1 LKRNAEVEYNLSIND
16 DIRALVVKIEAII
29 EDETMP
35 EDVGIPSDTR
45 KVVPPFHYKYDIVFD
60 LVLNTQSRMQ

>member
-1 LKRNAEVEYNLSIND
+1 LKRNAEGEYNLSINN
-16 DIRALVVKIEAII
+16 DIRALVVKIKAII

-45 KVVPPFHYKYDIVFD
+45 KVERIH
-60 LVLNTQSRMQ
+60 QC

>member
-1 LKRNAEVEYNLSIND
+1 LGIHD
-16 DIRALVVKIEAII
+16 DIRALVIKIKAII

-45 KVVPPFHYKYDIVFD
+45 KVERIRQLLKAFFDKYDSEIYH
-60 LVLNTQSRMQ
+60 